1 MRSVARCAL
10 STLLGLSL
18 LSLPAS
24 AQDVFS
30 VHGRVAD
37 RQGGAVVGA
46 SVILTPATGAPQTA
60 QSGADGS
67 FGFEGLPQPNYTLQ
81 VNSPGFAAWSQVLRL
96 ASGGT
101 EVSVTLD
108 VAGLSETVGVVGS
121 GVSPLVVP
129 APTASRLGITPLET
143 PASLA
148 IVTGEIIRQRG
159 DMTVEDAETRMVGIT
174 SQGAPG
180 NGGSSRMSRG
190 FGGLNSLMKLYDG
203 AQLFVASGTL
213 TFPFDTWSV
222 ERIEFLGGP
231 ASVMYGNGAIGGVVN
246 VIPRRPNRFTT
257 ENALRLSLG
266 SQNTI
271 RAAFGR
277 GGPINSRV
285 AYRVDVSQNASNG
298 YVDRGESH
306 STAVSGSMSFAVT
319 PQLDFIVSEDWGY
332 QEPMKYFGSILV
344 NGQLDET
351 LRNVN
356 YNVGDADIHYKDSW
370 TQFKTEWRPLRNMVV
385 RNNFNVLTSN
395 RFWRDVETY
404 AYVPA
409 TQLVNRTSYIEILH
423 DQLQFG
429 DHAEATISTSLG
441 GRTNTT
447 SFGVDY
453 SWTRFEHTNNSP
465 YSGSSAVPVTNPDPG
480 VFLNLAGTSPEFISR
495 QDQYALFVEDR
506 LMLDKRWSLVGGARL
521 DRYEVDRDALRLG
534 TRASR
539 TFTPTNWRG
548 GLVYALKADVTFYGQ
563 YATATDA
570 VGTLLTLSPE
580 QQLFD
585 LTPGRQI
592 EVGAKQSFGNGRGE
606 WTVAGY
612 HIVKEKLLVP
622 DPNNP
627 VLRQQIGQQSSK
639 GLELSASIDAGAGL
653 RVDANMAVLDA
664 RYDEFTEVVA
674 GVVTSWE
681 GNTPTNV
688 PERVGSVW
696 LSWKLPRQ
704 WLAQG
709 GLRFIGTRYLNNAN
723 TATTPSATVVDANV
737 QRRLTQRLSVSVR
750 ASNLFDKFY
759 LQSVSGAP
767 IPLRGRIA
775 PPRAVEVMLNTTF

>member
-1 MRSVARCAL
+1 MRSAVACAL
-10 STLLGLSL
+10 SMCVGFLLIS
-18 LSLPAS
+18 SPAF
-24 AQDVFS
+24 AQDTLS
-30 VHGRVAD
+30 IHGRVTD

-46 SVILTPATGAPQTA
+46 TVILTPAAGPAQTA
-60 QSGADGS
+60 QSAADGT
-67 FGFEGLPQPNYTLQ
+67 FGFEGLRLPNYTLQ

-96 ASGGT
+96 ASGRT
-101 EVSVTLD
+101 DVAVTLD
-108 VAGLSETVGVVGS
+108 VAGLSETVGVVGT

-143 PASLA
+143 PASLT

-159 DMTVEDAETRMVGIT
+159 DVTVEDAETRMVGIT

-180 NGGSSRMSRG
+180 NGGGARMSRG

-266 SQNTI
+266 SQNTV

-285 AYRVDVSQNASNG
+285 AYRVDVSHNSSDG
-298 YVDRGESH
+298 YVERGESH
-306 STAVSGSMSFAVT
+306 NTAVSGSMSFAVT
-319 PQLDFIVSEDWGY
+319 PRLDITVSEDFGY

-344 NGQLDET
+344 NGQLNES
-351 LRNVN
+351 LRDVN
-356 YNVGDADIHYKDSW
+356 YNVGDADIYYKDSW
-370 TQFKTEWRPLRNMVV
+370 TQFKTEWRPLRNIVV
-385 RNNFNVLTSN
+385 RNNFNVLSSN
-395 RFWRDVETY
+395 RFWHDVETY

-409 TQLVNRTSYIEILH
+409 TQMVNRTSFIEIFH

-429 DHAEATISTSLG
+429 EHAEATISSSLG

-447 SFGVDY
+447 SFGFDY
-453 SWTRFEHTNNSP
+453 SWTRFDHTNNAP
-465 YSGSSAVPVTNPDPG
+465 YSGSSLVPVTNPDPG
-480 VFLNLAGTSPEFISR
+480 VFLNVAGTSPEFTAR

-506 LMLDKRWSLVGGARL
+506 LVLDKRWSLVGGVRV
-521 DRYEVDRDALRLG
+521 DRYAVDRDALRLG
-534 TRASR
+534 TTASR
-539 TFTPTNWRG
+539 TFTPANWRG
-548 GLVYALKADVTFYGQ
+548 GLVYALRPDVTFYGQ

-592 EVGAKQSFGNGRGE
+592 EVGAKQSFANGRGE

-612 HIVKEKLLVP
+612 QIVKEKLLVP

-627 VLRQQIGQQSSK
+627 TLRQQIGQQSSK
-639 GLELSASIDAGAGL
+639 GIELSASIDVGAGL
-653 RVDANMAVLDA
+653 RVDSSLAMLDA
-664 RYDEFTEVVA
+664 RYDDFTEVIG
-674 GVVTSWE
+674 GVVTSWA

-688 PERVGSVW
+688 PERVGSLW
-696 LSWKLPRQ
+696 LAWNLPRQ
-704 WLAQG
+704 WLVQG
-709 GLRFIGTRYLNNAN
+709 GLRYIGSRYLNNAN
-723 TATTPSATVVDANV
+723 TVTTPAATVVDASV
-737 QRRLTQRLSVSVR
+737 RRRLTQRVSVDVR
-750 ASNLFDKFY
+750 ATNLFDKFY

-775 PPRAVEVMLNTTF
+775 PPRAVEVMLNTAF